1 MKKTCAEMEKTME
14 ENKTIFNYIT
24 QLFATYGIMVA
35 IFMIF
40 GVTIGNLANGHSS
53 LFALGTLGFST
64 ETLFQLLL
72 LATIITLAQITFLT
86 DRWIK
91 NMGLILRNI
100 CFFGCIVIV
109 MAVFAAVFVWFPIK
123 EVKAWIGFG
132 ASFFVCTAVSI
143 VISKLEEKAENKKMQ
158 QALHRFQEK

>member
-1 MKKTCAEMEKTME
+1 ME

-35 IFMIF
+35 IFMVF
-40 GVTIGNLANGHSS
+40 GMTIGNLANGHSS

-132 ASFFVCTAVSI
+132 VSFLSARQRALLSANWRKRQRIRKCSRHCTGCRRNEGS
-143 VISKLEEKAENKKMQ
+143 
-158 QALHRFQEK
+158 